1 MKLAKG
7 RVLLGVVAAALA
19 VGVLS
24 NPVPVE
30 AQSQAMRVNIPF
42 AFHVGRE
49 TLPAGIYTVRNV
61 SNALWINDG
70 NGHTAVVLTNAI
82 QNRAAVWKT
91 RLFSTAMPMITSF
104 LKRVGPGIAPPA
116 A

>member
-7 RVLLGVVAAALA
+7 RVLLGVVAATLA
-19 VGVLS
+19 VGILS

-49 TLPAGIYTVRNV
+49 TLPPGIYTVRNV
-61 SNALWINDG
+61 SDALCD
-70 NGHTAVVLTNAI
+70 
-82 QNRAAVWKT
+82 
-91 RLFSTAMPMITSF
+91 
-104 LKRVGPGIAPPA
+104 
-116 A
+116 